1 MSGINLKSKSFL
13 DGLRLYEEDHKI
25 DPEFVI
31 DVLKEA
37 VLKTYQKHIDAPD
50 AKVRVDISNG
60 REMKI
65 YHILSVVPDD
75 FDTYD
80 ETLDIFLSDAQ
91 IINPNIKIIIITTY
105 VPSTAKSETNVHEKN
120 APRIP
125 PPVFLIA
132 SLELK
137 AVSILSI
144 VILYFLHYLFLF
156 NIKKAPYGCFF

>member
-31 DVLKEA
+31 EVLKEA

-91 IINPNIKIIIITTY
+91 RINPNIKVGDEIEKEVDFAEIGRSSIM
-105 VPSTAKSETNVHEKN
+105 STQ
-120 APRIP
+120 
-125 PPVFLIA
+125 
-132 SLELK
+132 
-137 AVSILSI
+137 
-144 VILYFLHYLFLF
+144 
-156 NIKKAPYGCFF
+156 